1 MLSHIPFYQGLGK
14 QGDGR
19 KAMRAF
25 VTAASS
31 PYTFSF
37 LPAPADLQP
46 YVNALY
52 VFGTGR
58 ERLEECLPAYSAQ
71 LAIWVSGKAELDL
84 PNPAIGEIG
93 DIYFLA
99 PQMKATPFVA
109 HGPVHGLGVSLTA
122 QGWAALAGRPVDEC
136 HSRQLAPDA
145 CLPEEMARRLD
156 QLLALRREGQITDS
170 ALAEGLAEAV
180 RAGISPLSE
189 RHAAL
194 LRTTFEWLGES
205 WSPRVEDLYAR
216 LPFSQRQAQ
225 RLIVRFFG
233 QPPATLMRRYRAI
246 RAATFLS
253 MPQVP
258 SFILEQIRDA
268 YYDQA
273 HFIRDI
279 REFTGRTPSRLGP
292 DEDTVVKDMLSPAGH
307 GLVDPFAATENEQIY
322 E

>member
-1 MLSHIPFYQGLGK
+1 MTVAP
-14 QGDGR
+14 
-19 KAMRAF
+19 
-25 VTAASS
+25 S

-52 VFGTGR
+52 LFGTER
-58 ERLEECLPAYSAQ
+58 EMLVESLPAYSAQ
-71 LAIWVSGKAELDL
+71 LAIFVTGSTEIDL
-84 PNPAIGEIG
+84 PNPPVGEVG
-93 DIYFLA
+93 DIFFLA
-99 PQMKATPFVA
+99 PQMKASPFVA
-109 HGPVHGLGVSLTA
+109 YGPVHGVGVSFTA
-122 QGWAALAGRPVDEC
+122 QGWAALAGRSVDEC
-136 HSRQLAPDA
+136 HSCQLAPDA
-145 CLPEEMARRLD
+145 CLPEDMARRLD
-156 QLLALRREGQITDS
+156 QLLALRREGQISDA
-170 ALAEGLAEAV
+170 ALAEGLADAV
-180 RAGISPLSE
+180 RAGITPLSE
-189 RHAAL
+189 RHTAL
-194 LRTTFEWLGES
+194 LRTTFQWLGES

-258 SFILEQIRDA
+258 PFILEQIRDA

-292 DEDTVVKDMLSPAGH
+292 DEETVIKDMLSPAGH
-307 GLVDPFAATENEQIY
+307 GLVDPFAATVNEQPC